1 MPPLAPDS
9 TPASNAGTLANGA
22 SPERSS
28 PPRFVLP
35 ASLAAIVLLTVAL
48 YARTAGFGFS
58 FYDDDRLVLG
68 PGGALE
74 NAGQP
79 WGALTR
85 AYFPGSDA
93 DHAYYRPLTSLS
105 FALDAARS
113 GADAGGYHVT
123 NVALHA
129 VAGCLVWL
137 LLRSYGYAPLVSLL
151 GTLVFV
157 GHPALTATVAWLPG
171 RDDGLLAVFALT
183 AWLLHRS
190 GRAGARPLALA
201 VHALAWLAALCCKE
215 AAVVLPLVLVLE
227 AHLIDGHALR
237 ETLRPRL
244 LQVWGGTLAVYAALR
259 FAVLGSD
266 AGLGGLGE
274 AGLSGSLRALVSGV
288 GELLWPFPPT
298 VLAAPV
304 DMPFWR
310 GVGALAVVAAVGF
323 WSAVRRRRLLFAGAL
338 YAVLVLP
345 SLPAM
350 RLLLLD
356 SRLYLPAVALVL
368 LLTELADRARVTE
381 AQRHAALSF
390 VVVLLALRVPAA
402 LEGFR
407 DRMSFAL
414 AAVRA
419 SPRSSLAH
427 KNLGVAYHEAGNIEL
442 ARREY
447 RSALEHDPHEPVAHN
462 NLGVILMA
470 EGRLAEAERELT
482 LELDLHPHSR
492 EARRNLALVR
502 GARGAGGASVNP

>member
-1 MPPLAPDS
+1 LVNGDS
-9 TPASNAGTLANGA
+9 SRQ
-22 SPERSS
+22 SR
-28 PPRFVLP
+28 PPRLALP
-35 ASLAAIVLLTVAL
+35 ASLAAIAVLTLLL
-48 YARTAGFGFS
+48 YARSASFGFS
-58 FYDDDRLVLG
+58 YYDDDRLLLG

-74 NAGQP
+74 SAAEP
-79 WGALTR
+79 WSALGR
-85 AYFPGSDA
+85 AYFPRGSQ

-113 GADAGGYHVT
+113 GDDAGGYHVT
-123 NVALHA
+123 NVVVHG
-129 VAGCLVWL
+129 VAACLVLL
-137 LLRSYGYAPLVSLL
+137 LLRRYRYPALVALL
-151 GTLVFV
+151 AALVFV
-157 GHPALTATVAWLPG
+157 AHPALTATVAWLPG
-171 RDDGLLAVFALT
+171 RDDGLLAIFALT
-183 AWLLHRS
+183 AWLLHP
-190 GRAGARPLALA
+190 RARAAARPLALA
-201 VHALAWLAALCCKE
+201 AHALAWLAALCCKE

-227 AHLIDGHALR
+227 AHLIDGRSLRDAL
-237 ETLRPRL
+237 EPRL
-244 LQVWGGTLAVYAALR
+244 LGVWAGTFAVYAALR

-266 AGLGGLGE
+266 AGLGSLGE

-288 GELLWPFPPT
+288 GELVWPFPPT

-310 GVGALAVVAAVGF
+310 GLGALAVMGLVGF
-323 WSAVRRRRLLFAGAL
+323 WSGARRRRLLFAGVL

-356 SRLYLPAVALVL
+356 SRLYLPAVALTL
-368 LLTELADRARVTE
+368 FLAELGDRARGTE
-381 AQRHAALSF
+381 TQRYGALSF
-390 VVVLLALRVPAA
+390 AVALLALRVPSA

-407 DRMSFAL
+407 DRMTFAL

-427 KNLGVAYHEAGNIEL
+427 KNLGVAYHQAGKIEL

-447 RSALEHDPHEPVAHN
+447 RAALEHDPLEPTVHN

-470 EGRLAEAERELT
+470 EGRLTEAERELT
-482 LELDLHPHSR
+482 RELELYPDSA

-502 GARGAGGASVNP
+502 GARGVSADPLKP